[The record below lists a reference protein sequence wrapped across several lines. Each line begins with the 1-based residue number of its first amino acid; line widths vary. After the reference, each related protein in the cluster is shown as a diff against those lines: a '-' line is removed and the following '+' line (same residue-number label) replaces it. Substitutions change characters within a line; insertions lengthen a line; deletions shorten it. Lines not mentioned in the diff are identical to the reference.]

1 MGNTPLHLAAANGH
15 ATCVRLLLEKG
26 ANLTSRNAVGE
37 TPLHVSAFNGHFH
50 CMLLLLVESSD
61 PASNSNIK
69 DNNGLLKIQ
78 FANSS
83 GKTALHK
90 CIENCN
96 VSPSASGSNAS
107 YECAEKL
114 LGMGKADANA
124 QDSLCG
130 TPLHIG
136 KTDRWFLTWLA
147 VKKGSRP
154 ILKLLLNHNVNI
166 DAQNNDGDTGMQK
179 FLGLTDHQLFISLRW
194 QAICR

>member
-26 ANLTSRNAVGE
+26 ANLTSRNSVGE

-61 PASNSNIK
+61 PESNTNIK
-69 DNNGLLKIQ
+69 DNHGKKPVE
-78 FANSS
+78 FVSPS

-90 CIENCN
+90 CIENSN
-96 VSPSASGSNAS
+96 INPSASGSNAS

-114 LGMGKADANA
+114 LDLGKADANA
-124 QDSLCG
+124 MDNQSV

-136 KTDRWFLTWLA
+136 KIKT
-147 VKKGSRP
+147 SR
-154 ILKLLLNHNVNI
+154 N
-166 DAQNNDGDTGMQK
+166 
-179 FLGLTDHQLFISLRW
+179 
-194 QAICR
+194 